1 MKKLIVFVFLCLIS
15 IVYAKTQDV
24 QDKKQVSEKSAD
36 ENKDSAG
43 KNLDVETPEIKVK
56 KMSNEMTAV
65 FKKLTIKLKN
75 TDSDTAAAAV
85 INEFNAVMRSYDKKA
100 KAIKAEYPDY
110 NFSQQ
115 NEKFEEENKRMEEA
129 MFQLLEV
136 IAKLVEKYEDSEV
149 FKKAIEEIG
158 SSVSYAETQE

>member
-1 MKKLIVFVFLCLIS
+1 MKKVLFLLAACYLIS
-15 IVYAKTQDV
+15 SLSYAESDESQPKE
-24 QDKKQVSEKSAD
+24 QVSEKSAD

-43 KNLDVETPEIKVK
+43 KTPEIQVK

-136 IAKLVEKYEDSEV
+136 IAKLVDKYEDSEV

-158 SSVSYAETQE
+158 SSDSSAETQE